1 MDFANE
7 FPAYFESLP
16 LKELQL
22 GDDDVFGGPS
32 LSNRSL
38 FDLLEE
44 RKRRQAEGI
53 DVTPVT
59 FQIHSKVSFSFACI
73 GFTLVGIPLGLQTHR
88 RETRVGLL
96 VALLLISTYYG
107 FFILAEA
114 WETRPEM
121 HPHLLVWV
129 PNFLFQ
135 IVGAVLLYRAD
146 CRVS

>member
-1 MDFANE
+1 
-7 FPAYFESLP
+7 
-16 LKELQL
+16 
-22 GDDDVFGGPS
+22 
-32 LSNRSL
+32 
-38 FDLLEE
+38 
-44 RKRRQAEGI
+44 
-53 DVTPVT
+53 
-59 FQIHSKVSFSFACI
+59 
-73 GFTLVGIPLGLQTHR
+73 LQTHR

-146 CRVS
+146 CRVN